1 MQGLPL
7 PKTMK
12 VYQLLKMSTKS
23 GLYISACGS
32 VNSGPFNGI
41 GIYTTLQEAE
51 HTRTLEIL
59 KDTETGNSY
68 HIFELDFPNPAYK
81 E

>member
-1 MQGLPL
+1 MQGLPS

-23 GLYISACGS
+23 GLYISPHGTSSA
-32 VNSGPFNGI
+32 GI
-41 GIYTTLQEAE
+41 GMYMTLQEAE
-51 HTRTLEIL
+51 HPRTLEIL
-59 KDTETGNSY
+59 RDTEGGSNSY

>member
-1 MQGLPL
+1 MQGLPP
-7 PKTMK
+7 PKTIK
-12 VYQLLKMSTKS
+12 VYHLLKMSTKS

-32 VNSGPFNGI
+32 ASSGMGM
-41 GIYTTLQEAE
+41 YMTLQEAE

-59 KDTETGNSY
+59 KDPDGGSNSY

>member
-1 MQGLPL
+1 MQGLPP

-23 GLYISACGS
+23 GLYISACGAGS
-32 VNSGPFNGI
+32 FGMGMFM
-41 GIYTTLQEAE
+41 TLQEVE

-59 KDTETGNSY
+59 RDTEGSYNSY

>member
-1 MQGLPL
+1 
-7 PKTMK
+7 MK

-51 HTRTLEIL
+51 HNRTMELL
-59 KDTETGNSY
+59 KNTDTVKPLY
-68 HIFELDFPNPAYK
+68 HIFELDIPNPVYK
-81 E
+81 EPV

>member
-32 VNSGPFNGI
+32 ASSGI
-41 GIYTTLQEAE
+41 GMYMTLQEAE

-59 KDTETGNSY
+59 RDTETSNSY
-68 HIFELDFPNPAYK
+68 HIFDLDFPNPAYK

>member
-1 MQGLPL
+1 MQGLPP

-12 VYQLLKMSTKS
+12 VYQLLKMSTKA
-23 GLYISACGS
+23 GLYISACGASS
-32 VNSGPFNGI
+32 VGI
-41 GIYTTLQEAE
+41 GIGMYMTLQEAE

-59 KDTETGNSY
+59 RDTDGGSNSY

>member
-1 MQGLPL
+1 MQGLPP

-32 VNSGPFNGI
+32 ASSGMGM
-41 GIYTTLQEAE
+41 YMTLQEAE

-59 KDTETGNSY
+59 RDTEGGSNSY